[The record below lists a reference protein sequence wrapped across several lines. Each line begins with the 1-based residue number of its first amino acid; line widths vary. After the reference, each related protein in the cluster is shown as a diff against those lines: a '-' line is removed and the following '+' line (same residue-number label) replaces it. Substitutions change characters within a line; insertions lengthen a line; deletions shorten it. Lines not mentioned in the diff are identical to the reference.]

1 MNDQNTLMLLAKL
14 QTKVRNLEEDNK
26 RYSKKLIERDD
37 EIEALKKNIADHE
50 LKENMIAKNKSY
62 LELKVQKDIDQIKE
76 NKKII
81 KEGNKDEVTTTNN
94 RRKK

>member
-1 MNDQNTLMLLAKL
+1 MTDPIMMQLAKL
-14 QTKVRNLEEDNK
+14 QTRVRNLEEDNK

-37 EIEALKKNIADHE
+37 EITTLKKKIADHE

>member
-26 RYSKKLIERDD
+26 RYSKKLLERDE
-37 EIEALKKNIADHE
+37 EIDKLKKVISDHE
-50 LKENMIAKNKSY
+50 LKEKMIAKNKSY
-62 LELKVQKDIDQIKE
+62 LELKAQKDIEQIEE
-76 NKKII
+76 NKKLQA
-81 KEGNKDEVTTTNN
+81 KGNNETKTTN

>member
-1 MNDQNTLMLLAKL
+1 MTDAIMMQLAKL

-26 RYSKKLIERDD
+26 RYSKKLIERDY
-37 EIEALKKNIADHE
+37 EIEALKKKIADHE

-76 NKKII
+76 NKKKI

>member
-1 MNDQNTLMLLAKL
+1 MTDAIMMQLAKL

>member
-1 MNDQNTLMLLAKL
+1 MMKL
-14 QTKVRNLEEDNK
+14 T
-26 RYSKKLIERDD
+26 
-37 EIEALKKNIADHE
+37 ALKKKIADHE

>member
-1 MNDQNTLMLLAKL
+1 MMQLAKL

-37 EIEALKKNIADHE
+37 EITSLKKKIADHE

>member
-1 MNDQNTLMLLAKL
+1 MTDVIMMQLAKL

-37 EIEALKKNIADHE
+37 EITALKKKIADHE